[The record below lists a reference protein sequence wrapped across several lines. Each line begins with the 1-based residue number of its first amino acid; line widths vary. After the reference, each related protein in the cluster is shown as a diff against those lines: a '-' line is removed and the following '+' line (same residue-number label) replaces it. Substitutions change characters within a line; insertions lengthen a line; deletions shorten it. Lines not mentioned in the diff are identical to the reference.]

1 MNESKILEY
10 KKSLL
15 LNIEDYYVR
24 KVKINN
30 FVICEIPNGDIEL
43 MVKNSDVNIYLQTK
57 YRDFLYLA
65 NKKTFVIESEGKIRN
80 MWFCKIISY
89 DNLIK
94 EIDIENIKDKSS
106 YLYEAIDMEEVS
118 IIYGRCLDSMIFLD
132 KIYRKYIYKHKFKSN
147 EIIAIKSVAGSGKT
161 TTLLELSKIH
171 NNKKILYIAF
181 NKSLILEIKGKIKNL
196 GLKNLYP
203 VTFDALMRDIFINK
217 TNVGSPEITE
227 LKPQTI
233 GFIIN
238 WFQNKPFR
246 IKKYYIQHFNKFC
259 NQTDY
264 DDIMTFSKKILGGE
278 KKLLT
283 EMWAKTLKYE
293 LISFDTIRKMVE
305 INHWCKD
312 YIDNKYDLIFIDESQ
327 DFDNTMLK
335 ILLEDTTIP
344 KLFVGD
350 PKQAI
355 YEWKGCINAFDK
367 LPKESLIFEF
377 YSTFRI
383 GNPACEIIRNKFNDC
398 NMISRSTNIT
408 HLYYDIVPS
417 ENYTYLFRNWRNLLQ
432 SAQHIKNIWINN
444 YSSQIE
450 YIKRLHERLKRSGLN
465 EDELSEFADDLP
477 KFLLKLSLEELEDL
491 INNIEKNIV
500 EKNNCN
506 VEMTTIHSYKGLE
519 NDIIRIYN
527 DIDIEKEQ
535 NLYYVALT
543 RGKKQIILDRKIP
556 TYENLNRDNR
566 KQSFF
571 TMNLL
576 EDL

>member
-1 MNESKILEY
+1 MNESEILET
-10 KKSLL
+10 KKPIL
-15 LNIEDYYVR
+15 LNVEDYYVR

-30 FVICEIPNGDIEL
+30 FAICEIPNGDIEL
-43 MVKNSDVNIYLQTK
+43 MVKNSDVNIYLQTRYK
-57 YRDFLYLA
+57 DFLYLA
-65 NKKTFVIESEGKIRN
+65 NKKTFLIESEGKIRN

-89 DNLIK
+89 DDLIK
-94 EIDIENIKDKSS
+94 EVDVENIKDLSEDNSEDSTEDKSAGKS
-106 YLYEAIDMEEVS
+106 EDNFEDKSEELSSNKSEKKDIEEVF
-118 IIYGRCLDSMIFLD
+118 IIYGRCVDSMTFLD

-181 NKSLILEIKGKIKNL
+181 NKSLILEIKDKIKNL

-217 TNVGSPEITE
+217 THNGSPEITE

-246 IKKYYIQHFNKFC
+246 IKKYYIQNFNKFC
-259 NQTDY
+259 NQTHY
-264 DDIMTFSKKILGGE
+264 DDIITFFNKVLGGE

-293 LISFDTIRKMVE
+293 LITFDTIRKMVE
-305 INHWCKD
+305 INRWCKD

-367 LPKESLIFEF
+367 LPKQSLIFEF

-408 HLYYDIVPS
+408 HLCYDIIPS

-432 SAQHIKNIWINN
+432 NEKNIKNIWINN
-444 YSSQIE
+444 Y
-450 YIKRLHERLKRSGLN
+450 
-465 EDELSEFADDLP
+465 
-477 KFLLKLSLEELEDL
+477 
-491 INNIEKNIV
+491 
-500 EKNNCN
+500 
-506 VEMTTIHSYKGLE
+506 
-519 NDIIRIYN
+519 
-527 DIDIEKEQ
+527 
-535 NLYYVALT
+535 
-543 RGKKQIILDRKIP
+543 
-556 TYENLNRDNR
+556 
-566 KQSFF
+566 
-571 TMNLL
+571 
-576 EDL
+576 

>member
-1 MNESKILEY
+1 MLEY

-57 YRDFLYLA
+57 YKDFLYLA

-94 EIDIENIKDKSS
+94 EIDIKNIKDKSS
-106 YLYEAIDMEEVS
+106 YLYEATDMEEVS

-283 EMWAKTLKYE
+283 EIWAKTLKYE

-355 YEWKGCINAFDK
+355 YEWKG
-367 LPKESLIFEF
+367 
-377 YSTFRI
+377 STMYNYKRGF
-383 GNPACEIIRNKFNDC
+383 
-398 NMISRSTNIT
+398 SRRRG
-408 HLYYDIVPS
+408 
-417 ENYTYLFRNWRNLLQ
+417 F
-432 SAQHIKNIWINN
+432 
-444 YSSQIE
+444 SQ
-450 YIKRLHERLKRSGLN
+450 
-465 EDELSEFADDLP
+465 A
-477 KFLLKLSLEELEDL
+477 
-491 INNIEKNIV
+491 
-500 EKNNCN
+500 
-506 VEMTTIHSYKGLE
+506 
-519 NDIIRIYN
+519 
-527 DIDIEKEQ
+527 
-535 NLYYVALT
+535 VA
-543 RGKKQIILDRKIP
+543 
-556 TYENLNRDNR
+556 
-566 KQSFF
+566 
-571 TMNLL
+571 
-576 EDL
+576 